1 MKIISFDAIN
11 IKILGYL
18 KKFFLS
24 LYIDTSF
31 YIVPLL
37 QPYWKLFKSE
47 YL

>member
-18 KKFFLS
+18 KIFLS